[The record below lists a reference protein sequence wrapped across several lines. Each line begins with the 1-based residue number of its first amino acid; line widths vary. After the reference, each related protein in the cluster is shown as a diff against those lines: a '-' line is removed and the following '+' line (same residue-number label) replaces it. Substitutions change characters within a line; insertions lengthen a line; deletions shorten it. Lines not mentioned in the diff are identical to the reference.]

1 MRSRPVFRTGVL
13 KGCKVRR
20 REGLRGSREPHSQV
34 HSSER
39 WITRLAGRGRP
50 RRTARR
56 NVNRRTNRTSTR
68 RTHMAPAE
76 TTLRRFARSRVG
88 ILCTGAAFPG
98 SSSSSAY
105 AVASGLAA
113 DRGGGWRLFRGSP
126 LLSTLPLSSV
136 TSVKLA
142 VLPDRWPCCW
152 KRVDR
157 SYEVWAVVLDF
168 FRFPNSWRPVLCV
181 PFVSPRRTIRR
192 CTLLVLLSSAVE
204 SLRPV

>member
-1 MRSRPVFRTGVL
+1 MSL
-13 KGCKVRR
+13 KGVRIRR
-20 REGLRGSREPHSQV
+20 REGLRGSREPDSQV

-88 ILCTGAAFPG
+88 ILCTGVPFPG
-98 SSSSSAY
+98 NSSSSAS
-105 AVASGLAA
+105 AGASGLAT
-113 DRGGGWRLFRGSP
+113 DRGGGRRLFRGAPS
-126 LLSTLPLSSV
+126 LSTLPLLSV

-152 KRVDR
+152 IRVDR
-157 SYEVWAVVLDF
+157 SYEVWAVVSDF
-168 FRFPNSWRPVLCV
+168 VRFLNSWRPVLCV

-192 CTLLVLLSSAVE
+192 CTLLVLLSFAVE
-204 SLRPV
+204 SLCPV